1 MQMMA
6 WRGLGDGTGSC
17 ALQLRA
23 GSKKREAKSKKKG
36 GMQRSRDP

>member
-6 WRGLGDGTGSC
+6 WRGLGDEMGSC

-23 GSKKREAKSKKKG
+23 RSKKREAKRKKKG